1 MIFTKNKIA
10 IIGAGGMAD
19 EYLKVLSKLNNIRI
33 VGICNRT
40 KKNSLKLK
48 RKYQIEKTF
57 SKISQMYKETKPDGV
72 IVALSPDILK
82 KKIKDIFNLNSK
94 YLIEKPVGLN
104 LKESNYIKKIA
115 KEKKIDAFVALNRRY
130 YSSTKYLLNK
140 MKNSKNKK
148 RIVEVE
154 DQQDQFL
161 NKAIFS
167 KKILD
172 NYMFVNSIHLI
183 DYFNL
188 FCRGNIN
195 KIIRIKK
202 WENKKK
208 NIFTSY
214 LHYDSGDLG
223 IYRAVWNMPGPWS
236 IKVYSKSGYYKLSPI
251 EKIFYRKNNSRE
263 DKKININ
270 YENDK
275 NFKPGIKLQ
284 LNDFLN
290 VINDKKNNLPT
301 LDVSHKLM
309 SLISK
314 IYTK

>member
-1 MIFTKNKIA
+1 MIFKKNKIA

-40 KKNSLKLK
+40 KHKSLRLK
-48 RKYQIEKTF
+48 KKYPIEKVF
-57 SKISQMYKETKPDGV
+57 NKINQMYNETKPDGV

-82 KKIKDIFNLNSK
+82 KKIKEIFSPNYK

-104 LKESNYIKKIA
+104 LKESNYIKKIV
-115 KEKKIDAFVALNRRY
+115 KEKKINAYVALNRRY
-130 YSSTKYLLNK
+130 FTSTKYLLKKIKCNK
-140 MKNSKNKK
+140 NIK

-154 DQQDQFL
+154 DQEDQLL
-161 NKAIFS
+161 NKTIFS

-188 FCRGNIN
+188 FCRGNVN
-195 KIIRIKK
+195 KIVRVKN

-214 LHYDSGDLG
+214 LHYSSGDLG

-236 IKVYSKSGYYKLSPI
+236 VKVYVKNGYYKLSPV
-251 EKIFYRKNNSRE
+251 EKIFYRKNNSRK
-263 DKKININ
+263 DKKINID
-270 YENDK
+270 YKNDRI
-275 NFKPGIKLQ
+275 FKPGLKLQ
-284 LNDFLN
+284 LEDFLN

-301 LDVSHKLM
+301 LDISNNLM

-314 IYTK
+314 IYKK

>member
-1 MIFTKNKIA
+1 MIFDKNKIA

-19 EYLKVLSKLNNIRI
+19 EYLKALSKLNNIRI

-40 KKNSLKLK
+40 KQKSLKLK
-48 RKYQIEKTF
+48 KKYRIEKVF
-57 SKISQMYKETKPDGV
+57 NDINQMYKQTKPDGV

-82 KKIKDIFNLNSK
+82 KKIKEIFSLNAK

-104 LKESNYIKKIA
+104 LKESNYINNIS
-115 KEKKIDAFVALNRRY
+115 KEKKINAYVALNRRY
-130 YSSTKYLLNK
+130 YSSTKYLLKKIKHNK
-140 MKNSKNKK
+140 NIK

-154 DQQDQFL
+154 DQEDQLL

-188 FCRGNIN
+188 FCRGDIN
-195 KIIRIKK
+195 KIVRVKK
-202 WENKKK
+202 WENRKKD
-208 NIFTSY
+208 IFTSY
-214 LHYDSGDLG
+214 LHYNSGDLG

-236 IKVYSKSGYYKLSPI
+236 VKVYSKSGYYKLSPI
-251 EKIFYRKNNSRE
+251 EKIFYRKNNSRVDE
-263 DKKININ
+263 KIDIN
-270 YENDK
+270 YKNDEI
-275 NFKPGIKLQ
+275 FKPGIKLQ
-284 LNDFLN
+284 LDDFLN

-301 LDVSHKLM
+301 LDVSNKLM
-309 SLISK
+309 SLINK
-314 IYTK
+314 IYKK

>member
-1 MIFTKNKIA
+1 MIFKKNKIA
-10 IIGAGGMAD
+10 VIGAGGMAE
-19 EYLKVLSKLNNIRI
+19 EYLKVLSKLNTIRI

-48 RKYQIEKTF
+48 KKYKIEKIF
-57 SKISQMYKETKPDGV
+57 NKINQMYKETEPDGV

-82 KKIKDIFNLNSK
+82 KKIKQIFSFNSK

-104 LKESNYIKKIA
+104 LKDSNYIRKIS
-115 KEKKIDAFVALNRRY
+115 KEKKINAYVALNRRY
-130 YSSTKYLLNK
+130 YASTRYLLKKIKYNK
-140 MKNSKNKK
+140 NVN
-148 RIVEVE
+148 RLVEIE
-154 DQQDQFL
+154 DQQDQIL

-188 FCRGNIN
+188 LCRGSLK
-195 KIIRIKK
+195 KIIRVKK
-202 WENKKK
+202 WQSRKK

-214 LHYDSGDLG
+214 LHFDSGDIG

-236 IKVYSKSGYYKLSPI
+236 VKIYLKNGYYKLSPL
-251 EKIFYRKNNSRE
+251 ERIFFRKNHLRKDE
-263 DKKININ
+263 IININ

-275 NFKPGIKLQ
+275 KFKPGIKLQ
-284 LNDFLN
+284 LYDFLN
-290 VINDKKNNLPT
+290 VMNNKKNHLPS
-301 LDVSHKLM
+301 LDISNKLM
-309 SLISK
+309 VMISK
-314 IYTK
+314 IYKK